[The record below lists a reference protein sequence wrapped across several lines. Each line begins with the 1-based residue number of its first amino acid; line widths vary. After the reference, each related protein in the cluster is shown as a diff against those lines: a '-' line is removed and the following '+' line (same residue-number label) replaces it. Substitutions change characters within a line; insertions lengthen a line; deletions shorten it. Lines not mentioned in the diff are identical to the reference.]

1 MRLLLVLAAVLLL
14 EGCSALRFAYDNADT
29 YLRWRASSYLDL
41 SGEAA
46 DELDDAIRDV
56 LNWHRSHAL
65 PAYAGLLD
73 EAHRRF
79 VRGAVRSDIDW
90 AYDAVTA
97 QAREA
102 LRAAAQRAAPIIDRL
117 TPEQIAHLEARFVE
131 DNRKFAREFLRGSD
145 SERRE
150 KRVKRMQERLE
161 DWVGR
166 LTPAQLDR
174 VKAYSERAPLLD
186 ELRDRDRKRMQREF
200 LAMARAREAGKRL
213 ADFAQ
218 NWQRGREPAF
228 AEANAAWWREV
239 FAMGLDIER
248 TLSAEQRARV
258 AAQIRRYALDLRVL
272 AARRQEAAR

>member
-1 MRLLLVLAAVLLL
+1 MRLFLLLAAVLLL

-29 YLRWRASSYLDL
+29 YLRWRASSYLDV

-56 LNWHRSHAL
+56 LAWHRSHAL
-65 PAYAGLLD
+65 PKYAGLLD

-79 VRGAVRSDIDW
+79 ARGAGRSDIDW
-90 AYDAVTA
+90 AYDAVTV

-102 LRAAAQRAAPIIDRL
+102 LRAAAERAAPIVDRL
-117 TPEQIAHLEARFVE
+117 TPEQIAHLEGRFAE

-145 SERRE
+145 AERRE
-150 KRVKRMQERLE
+150 KRAKRMQERLE

-166 LTPAQLDR
+166 LTPAQLER
-174 VKAYSERAPLLD
+174 VRAYSERAPLLD
-186 ELRDRDRKRMQREF
+186 ELRDRDRKRLQREF
-200 LAMARAREAGKRL
+200 VAMVRAREARNRL
-213 ADFAQ
+213 ADFVQ

-239 FAMGLDIER
+239 FAMALDIDG
-248 TLSAEQRARV
+248 TLTPEQRAR
-258 AAQIRRYALDLRVL
+258 AATQLRRYAQDLRAL
-272 AARRQEAAR
+272 AARRQEPAR